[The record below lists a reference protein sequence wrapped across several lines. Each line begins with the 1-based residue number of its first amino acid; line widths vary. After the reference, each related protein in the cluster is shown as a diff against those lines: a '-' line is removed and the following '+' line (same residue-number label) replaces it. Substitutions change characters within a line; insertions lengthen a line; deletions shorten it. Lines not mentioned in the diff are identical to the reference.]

1 MQTFLRVQFFM
12 LLLFAASLTQPLA
25 AQDKNRARNAAERE
39 AALEAA
45 GSVEGAI
52 WAFEL
57 KLGPTTLRGRYR
69 VLDLQIYQSEMP
81 RGEMNK
87 KIGVS
92 KPDLA
97 KKLTTVEFES
107 LQVTAAPGV
116 AVEPMKGTAFLR
128 PAPGGVEG
136 EFVDG
141 KGVKWK
147 MRARRIQE

>member
-1 MQTFLRVQFFM
+1 MFPKVHVCVW
-12 LLLFAASLTQPLA
+12 LLIASVFVQPLV
-25 AQDKNRARNAAERE
+25 AQEKKKGRNAAERE
-39 AALEAA
+39 AALEAV

-52 WAFEL
+52 WSFEL
-57 KLGPTTLRGRYR
+57 KLGTTTLRGRYR
-69 VLDLQIYQSEMP
+69 ILDLQIYQSEVP

-92 KPDLA
+92 KPDPV

-107 LQVTAAPGV
+107 LHVSAAPGV

-128 PAPGGVEG
+128 PATGGVEG

-141 KGVKWK
+141 NGKKWK